1 MGWFGRK
8 ADVAEPRPALP
19 FYVSGGDCDPLPRS
33 YAARVTEVY
42 VNNPVGQRAV
52 RLVAGATGGLP
63 VYALEG
69 RDAAAALVRQA
80 GLIEGVAAQLLLHGN
95 AFVQVVVGG
104 DGAPG
109 ELFCL
114 RPERVTV
121 QTDARGW
128 PTAYLYKVKS
138 QVSRYAARDSLERT
152 QVVHI
157 KALNP
162 GDDHLGLGCLDA
174 AIAAASVHNR
184 ATRWNKALLDN
195 AAPPS
200 GALTFDPGDGSTLSE
215 AQFTRLRSEMDE
227 SFSGSG
233 NAGRPLLLEGGLKW
247 QSLSLTPADM
257 DFVGL
262 KEAAARDVALAFG
275 VPPVLLG
282 LPGDSTYSN
291 LREAGRG
298 LYRQTVLPLAQ
309 RIIDALGAGLSDWY
323 GPLRLAIDIDQV
335 SELAEDRERLWQQ
348 VGAAAFL
355 SDREKREM
363 LGFKAEQDR

>member
-8 ADVAEPRPALP
+8 ADMVDPRAQFPCFPTMGERDAM
-19 FYVSGGDCDPLPRS
+19 PRS
-33 YAARVTEVY
+33 YAARVQEVY

-52 RLVAGATGGLP
+52 RLVAGAIGALP
-63 VYALEG
+63 IYAIEG
-69 RDAAAALVRQA
+69 KDAAAAAVRRSA
-80 GLIEGVAAQLLLHGN
+80 LLETIAAQMMLHGN
-95 AFVQVVVGG
+95 AYVQCVAGGPEDVV
-104 DGAPG
+104 
-109 ELFCL
+109 ELFGL
-114 RPERVTV
+114 RPERVTIE
-121 QTDARGW
+121 TDARGW
-128 PTAYLYKVKS
+128 PSAYLYRVKN
-138 QVSRYAARDSLERT
+138 QVTRFAAKNALERT
-152 QVVHI
+152 QVIHI

-174 AIAAASVHNR
+174 AIASASVHNR

-195 AAPPS
+195 AARPS
-200 GALTFDPGDGSTLSE
+200 GALIYAPADGSNLTE
-215 AQFTRLRSEMDE
+215 TQFRRLRSEMDTN
-227 SFSGSG
+227 FAGGG

-247 QSLSLTPADM
+247 QALSLTPADM

-309 RIIDALGAGLSDWY
+309 RIVDALAGGLGDWF
-323 GPLRLAIDIDQV
+323 GPVRLAIDIDQV
-335 SELAEDRERLWQQ
+335 SELAEDRERLWKQI
-348 VGAAAFL
+348 GAADFITKE
-355 SDREKREM
+355 EKRGQ
-363 LGFKAEQDR
+363 LYT